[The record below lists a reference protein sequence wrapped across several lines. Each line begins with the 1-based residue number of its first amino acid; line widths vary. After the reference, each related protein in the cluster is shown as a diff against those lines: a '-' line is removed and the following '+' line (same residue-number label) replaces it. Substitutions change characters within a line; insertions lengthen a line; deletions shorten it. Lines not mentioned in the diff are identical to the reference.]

1 MSADSSL
8 PFSLPQSAF
17 EWLSLVLGVPSRRLE
32 LHQMQGSTS
41 STLFRVSCDDPAQ
54 SWVLRCFTDAEWLLN
69 EPDLV
74 EHESATLAVLAQSDL
89 PTPHLV
95 AADPGGQAC
104 GVPALLMTS
113 LPGQVD
119 LTPQSFFHWFQ
130 QIASP
135 LARLHSL
142 PAPDFQWHFYP
153 YVSPLDAVP
162 PAWSTSP
169 DLWLRAIEI
178 AREPLPSFT
187 PVFIHRDYHPVNVLF
202 DQGKLSGIVDWP
214 NACLGP
220 ADFDI
225 AWCRYNL
232 SSMFGVD
239 AADTFL
245 KACREFA
252 GNGFTYNPFW
262 DILAAIEVLPGPPEY
277 YPPWQQFG
285 LPFTPVAELI
295 RRHEAFLKSALQ
307 QIQS

>member
-41 STLFRVSCDDPAQ
+41 SALFRVSLGDAAQ
-54 SWVLRCFTDAEWLLN
+54 SWVLRCFNDADWLIN

-74 EHESATLAVLAQSDL
+74 EHESAALAVLAHSDL
-89 PTPHLV
+89 PIPHLV

-119 LTPQSFFHWFQ
+119 LTPQSFIHWFQ

-135 LARLHSL
+135 LARIHSL
-142 PAPDFQWHFYP
+142 PAPDFHWHFYP
-153 YVSPLDAVP
+153 YVSPLDAAP
-162 PAWSTSP
+162 PAWSDSP
-169 DLWLRAIEI
+169 DLWQRAIEI
-178 AREPLPSFT
+178 TRQPWPSFT
-187 PVFIHRDYHPVNVLF
+187 PAFIHRDYHPVNVLF
-202 DQGKLSGIVDWP
+202 DHGELSGVVDWP

-285 LPFTPVAELI
+285 LPFIPVAELI

-307 QIQS
+307 QIES